1 MKLSDIEE
9 NRACLQQKT
18 GVYYPVVAQRRTMAY
33 GTMMVHHIF
42 DGYYKVMRQLD
53 CFRSLYRLQLHKH
66 REPVDRYPADH

>member
-1 MKLSDIEE
+1 MFATEDWCVLSCSC
-9 NRACLQQKT
+9 AK
-18 GVYYPVVAQRRTMAY
+18 AHY
-33 GTMMVHHIF
+33 GLWTMMVYHIF